1 MYRWDF
7 PHPLIADG
15 LPADKVA
22 LRYKCLIAAIMKNE
36 GPYIVEWACYQ
47 YALGFREILVFSNF
61 CDDLSDRIL
70 DRLDDL
76 GIVRHRPHPKPVF
89 PSVGQIRISALRF
102 TKSFGQFHDS
112 DYFFMTDVDE
122 FLEVFVG
129 DHDLNS
135 FFDSEADFEV
145 ASFLMRGR
153 SGEDDKHID
162 DGLMLPRFKQ
172 SAWSDASAVDPK
184 RSGICSVKSLARTK
198 MPGGFQRNHRPMS
211 RQFSKLGK
219 RWIDGGGRELPS
231 GFTDRRVSSL
241 RVPPHPQKAVIN
253 HYATRSA
260 EGFIVKMARGAADS
274 ADRSVANEKALQ
286 NWLRYW
292 TDRKASIGG
301 PEEVPHT
308 PPLFE
313 ELHAQILSDPVIAAL
328 QEETIA
334 IHRSRAQDA
343 LNSEN
348 GDLIRQTLG
357 LA

>member
-22 LRYKCLIAAIMKNE
+22 LRHKCLIAAIMKNE

-76 GIVRHRPHPKPVF
+76 GIVRHRPHPINIF
-89 PSVGQIRISALRF
+89 PAVGQVQISALRF
-102 TKSFGQFHDS
+102 MQCFPQFKDS
-112 DYFFMTDVDE
+112 DYCMMTDADE
-122 FLEVFVG
+122 FIEVFVG

-135 FFDSEADFEV
+135 FFDSEEEFEV
-145 ASFLMRGR
+145 VSLLMRGR
-153 SGEDDKHID
+153 GGADNRWIQ
-162 DGLMLPRFKQ
+162 DGQMLQRFKQ
-172 SAWSDASAVDPK
+172 SSWAHADREDLD
-184 RSGICSVKSLARTK
+184 RSGTASVKSLARSK
-198 MPGGFQRNHRPMS
+198 MPGGFHRNHRPMS
-211 RQFSKLGK
+211 KQFSTLGK
-219 RWIDGGGRELPS
+219 RWIDGGGAEMPAS
-231 GFTDRRVSSL
+231 FTDRRVSSVSL
-241 RVPPHPQKAVIN
+241 PTYPLKAVIN
-253 HYATRSA
+253 HYAIRSA
-260 EGFIVKMARGAADS
+260 EGFIVKMARGAA
-274 ADRSVANEKALQ
+274 ANAILKGKDEAALRK
-286 NWLRYW
+286 WLRYW

-301 PEEVPHT
+301 PEELPHT

-313 ELHAQILSDPVIAAL
+313 ELHAHILSDPVIAAL

-334 IHRSRAQDA
+334 IHRSRAPDA

-348 GDLIRQTLG
+348 GDLIRRTLG
-357 LA
+357 LD